1 MILLTLCILINA
13 FISVI
18 FKYFEKYGVDVFQAI
33 IVNYF
38 TCVVTGSIVLG
49 YFPIGVS
56 TLSQPWL
63 PYALVLSLTFITT
76 FTMIGLSVQGFG
88 IVITTIFQ
96 KMSLFAPTI
105 MGILMYHE
113 GSGWLKIMG
122 LALAVISIFVVTFSN
137 KNNEITSPHSNWL
150 YPILVLA
157 GSSIIEILLLYVNAE
172 GIISNGDL
180 PFIITLFF
188 GAGCIG
194 LIGLLIQLMSRKTTL
209 TIKSLW
215 AGIGL
220 GIPNFFSIY
229 LLLLVLGSGMDGSVA
244 FPINNVG
251 ILAASAL
258 LGFLF
263 FREKIGWTKAGGLA
277 LAILAIGLI
286 AYG

>member
-38 TCVVTGSIVLG
+38 TCVVTGSLVLG
-49 YFPIGVS
+49 YFPIGTS
-56 TLSQPWL
+56 TLTQPWL
-63 PYALVLSLTFITT
+63 PYALVLSLTFITA

-96 KMSLFAPTI
+96 KMSLFAPTLV
-105 MGILMYHE
+105 GILMYNE
-113 GSGWLKIMG
+113 GSGWLKILG
-122 LALAVISIFVVTFSN
+122 LILAVISIFVVTFSN
-137 KNNEITSPHSNWL
+137 KNNDVDSPHSNWL
-150 YPILVLA
+150 YPIIVLL
-157 GSSIIEILLLYVNAE
+157 GSVVIEVLLLYINAE
-172 GIISNGDL
+172 NIISKGDL

-194 LIGLLIQLMSRKTTL
+194 LLRLTSQILNGKTRFK
-209 TIKSLW
+209 IKSLW

-220 GIPNFFSIY
+220 GVPNFFSMY

-258 LGFLF
+258 FGFLF
-263 FREKIGWTKAGGLA
+263 FREKIGLAKAGGLA